1 MGLLDLPSDDYEAM
15 IDFMRRDLESGMEL
29 SKQQDEE
36 AKAIEGV
43 ARKMFEAEGRDF
55 DKEFKEWQADGSP
68 MPKGLKGVFNY

>member
-29 SKQQDEE
+29 SKQRDKE
-36 AKAIEGV
+36 AKAIEKV
-43 ARKMFEAEGRDF
+43 ARKMFKKEGRNF